1 MSQVH
6 DEMRNMTMANFY
18 KADLVDGDMWNDD
31 EDKDGDDNDEY
42 DGDGDD
48 DDDKHIHLNQ
58 LRFAF
63 VNDGDDDEHLHLGQP
78 PALVLQQCKDL
89 APESESAW
97 FFLFSTNT
105 VIQWS
110 FQLKS
115 FLMMLV

>member
-1 MSQVH
+1 MSQFL
-6 DEMRNMTMANFY
+6 DQMRNMTMADFY

-31 EDKDGDDNDEY
+31 DEDGD
-42 DGDGDD
+42 DGDD
-48 DDDKHIHLNQ
+48 DD
-58 LRFAF
+58 
-63 VNDGDDDEHLHLGQP
+63 VGDDNHLHLGQP

-97 FFLFSTNT
+97 FFFFSTNT

>member
-1 MSQVH
+1 MSQFH
-6 DEMRNMTMANFY
+6 DQMRNMTMADYY

-31 EDKDGDDNDEY
+31 DEDGD
-42 DGDGDD
+42 DGDD
-48 DDDKHIHLNQ
+48 DD
-58 LRFAF
+58 
-63 VNDGDDDEHLHLGQP
+63 VGDDNHLHLGQP

-97 FFLFSTNT
+97 FFFFSTNT